1 MSRLSPLELCALA
14 EAQFYGAAFR
24 ALGVEVRRD
33 EAMWWVE
40 VPAPAFFN
48 SAGTLVAGVSEAQVV
63 RALAAIPGPGT
74 VGLRDPFATLDLG
87 PFGFARDQRET
98 WMVRA
103 PSPSLL
109 PSPVLVGV
117 EGLRVRRA
125 CSPADVRLFERS
137 TFAHGGV
144 GDAYVEGALHPA
156 DATLAEPDLHL
167 FIGSVEGQTVAT
179 ALAVVHP
186 EVVGVQ
192 AMTTHPDWRRRG
204 IARRLMAAVI
214 ATAPDR
220 PVALSSTPMGH
231 RLYRGLGFVDAGRAS
246 DWERTAPIT

>member
-63 RALAAIPGPGT
+63 RALAAIPGPGM

-103 PSPSLL
+103 PSPS
-109 PSPVLVGV
+109 PPAPPASPVDGFA
-117 EGLRVRRA
+117 VRRA
-125 CSPADVRLFERS
+125 RTGQDVRIFERA
-137 TFAHGGV
+137 TFGHGGV
-144 GDAYVEGALHPA
+144 ADAYVEGALHPHE
-156 DATLAEPDLHL
+156 ATLAEPDLHL
-167 FIGSVEGQTVAT
+167 LIGSVHGQVVAT

-186 EVVGVQ
+186 AVVGVQ
-192 AMTTHPDWRRRG
+192 AVTTHPDWRRRG
-204 IARRLMAAVI
+204 VASQMMTAVI
-214 ATAPDR
+214 AAAPDR
-220 PVALSSTPMGH
+220 PVALSSTPMAH
-231 RLYRGLGFVDAGRAS
+231 RLYRRLGFVDAGRAS
-246 DWERTAPIT
+246 DWERPAPIV